1 MEWCVCMCVNCRKKT
16 LVLWDIYVPWESPLV
31 LRLLLGRKVIWRISD
46 THEGNTPRFDVNL
59 FEWAKITVFNI

>member
-1 MEWCVCMCVNCRKKT
+1 M
-16 LVLWDIYVPWESPLV
+16 LWDIYVPWESPLV

-46 THEGNTPRFDVNL
+46 THEGNIPRFDVNL